1 MFHLCLKAAQ
11 AVLQP
16 SAYSSIFRGHGRRLM
31 LSLSALALT
40 GLVGCGADV
49 QAECATMIEMIQAAE
64 SDRTLGNQTRSTM
77 LDNSQRYQALAL
89 DLQNLDLQDE
99 TLAGYQDDLAA
110 AYQELSVVQQE
121 YAGLMDADGTIRYR
135 PDETDG
141 AQRFNALQTQLSRV
155 YNAIQTNSEL
165 FANYCVRAR

>member
-1 MFHLCLKAAQ
+1 MFHLCLRAAQ
-11 AVLQP
+11 AVLRP
-16 SAYSSIFRGHGRRLM
+16 SVSRSILGGHRRQLM
-31 LSLSALALT
+31 LGLSALALT
-40 GLVGCGADV
+40 GLVGCGADI

-64 SDRTLGNQTRSTM
+64 SDRPLGNQTRSTM
-77 LDNSQRYQALAL
+77 LNNAQRYQALAL

-99 TLAGYQDDLAA
+99 TLTGYQDDLAA

-165 FANYCVRAR
+165 FANYCVRTR